1 MVLRIFID
9 FPQQRYNYSLK
20 LTSFLIWY
28 LKFQSVKVYRALH
41 RSSRGEIRQ
50 ECKPQ
55 RMVVPHAAQREID
68 GEEDQ
73 HRYSRGGE
81 HAARVGGADE
91 HAVPD
96 ERRQAADRYQ
106 HSPRSIVGGGSH
118 DVRLVGEQSEKA
130 RAAHGVDESVGG
142 GERCAPSEEAAHRAT
157 ELLVVARAVVLA
169 AERLAG
175 KGEAVHHV

>member
-1 MVLRIFID
+1 M
-9 FPQQRYNYSLK
+9 
-20 LTSFLIWY
+20 
-28 LKFQSVKVYRALH
+28 KVYRALH

-50 ECKPQ
+50 ERKPQ

-96 ERRQAADRYQ
+96 
-106 HSPRSIVGGGSH
+106 
-118 DVRLVGEQSEKA
+118 
-130 RAAHGVDESVGG
+130 
-142 GERCAPSEEAAHRAT
+142 
-157 ELLVVARAVVLA
+157 
-169 AERLAG
+169 
-175 KGEAVHHV
+175 

>member
-1 MVLRIFID
+1 
-9 FPQQRYNYSLK
+9 
-20 LTSFLIWY
+20 
-28 LKFQSVKVYRALH
+28 
-41 RSSRGEIRQ
+41 
-50 ECKPQ
+50 
-55 RMVVPHAAQREID
+55 MVVPHAAQREID

-73 HRYSRGGE
+73 HRHSRGGE

-91 HAVPD
+91 YAVPD
-96 ERRQAADRYQ
+96 ERRQAANRNQ

-130 RAAHGVDESVGG
+130 RAAHGVDERVGG
-142 GERCAPSEEAAHRAT
+142 GERCAPGEEAAHRAT

-175 KGEAVHHV
+175 KGETVHHV